1 MTAAPGRWTA
11 GAAATGQRVDSFLAE
26 TVPNQSRSFFQRLLR
41 QGRVRVNAAVTSA
54 HRKLKRGD
62 QVEVD
67 WPSGAGSQL
76 GAFAGL
82 SPEEIDLNI
91 VFEDGDLLVIDK
103 PAGLAVHPGA
113 GRKAGTLAN
122 ALAFHFQQISSEQW
136 PDPER
141 PGIVHRLDKPTSGL
155 LVVAKTPEIH
165 RRLSEQFSR
174 RQVRKTYRALVH
186 GLPKPEQDELTWPI
200 GRDRHRRTRMSVQ
213 PGGRPALT
221 AYEVEEQVGP
231 FSLLRVD
238 LHTGRT
244 HQIRVHMAHA
254 GHPVVGD
261 AVYGTRST
269 RKQELALLGEDIR
282 MFLHAAR
289 LEFRHPSTA
298 KLLRFRSPLPAEL
311 QAMLVRGQGSGVRG
325 QGRDRGR

>member
-1 MTAAPGRWTA
+1 MTAGPGRWTA
-11 GAAATGQRVDSFLAE
+11 GAAAAGQRVDRFLAE
-26 TVPNQSRSFFQRLLR
+26 TVPNHSRSFFQRLLR
-41 QGRVRVNAAVTSA
+41 QGLVRVNAAVASA

-67 WPSGAGSQL
+67 WPETAPARL
-76 GAFAGL
+76 H
-82 SPEEIDLNI
+82 PEEISLKI
-91 VFEDGDLLVIDK
+91 VYEDGDLLVIDK

-186 GLPKPEQDELTWPI
+186 GIPKPQQGELSWPI
-200 GRDRHRRTRMSVQ
+200 GRDRRRRTRMSVQ
-213 PGGRPALT
+213 PAGRPALT
-221 AYEVEEQVGP
+221 AYEVEKQVGP

-261 AVYGTRST
+261 SVYGTRST
-269 RKQELALLGEDIR
+269 RKQELALLGGDTR

-289 LEFRHPSTA
+289 LEFRHPSTG
-298 KLLRFRSPLPAEL
+298 KLLRFRSPLPADL
-311 QAMLVRGQGSGVRG
+311 HNMLDRAKQGSAT
-325 QGRDRGR
+325 

>member
-1 MTAAPGRWTA
+1 MTATPGYWTA
-11 GAAATGQRVDSFLAE
+11 GAAATGQRVDRFLAE
-26 TVPNQSRSFFQRLLR
+26 TVPHQSRSFFQRLLR
-41 QGRVRVNAAVTSA
+41 QGRVRVNTAVASP

-62 QVEVD
+62 RVEVD
-67 WPSGAGSQL
+67 WPEADS
-76 GAFAGL
+76 AGL
-82 SPEEIDLNI
+82 HPEAIGLDI
-91 VFEDGDLLVIDK
+91 VYEDGDLLVIDK

-113 GRKAGTLAN
+113 GRKTGTLAN
-122 ALAFHFQQISSEQW
+122 ALAFHFQQVSSEPW

-155 LVVAKTPEIH
+155 LVVAKTPAIH

-186 GLPKPEQDELTWPI
+186 GTPRPERGELTWPI
-200 GRDRHRRTRMSVQ
+200 GRNPRRRTRMSVQ
-213 PGGRPALT
+213 PAGRPALT
-221 AYEVEEQVGP
+221 AYEVEEQAGP
-231 FSLLRVD
+231 FCLLRLD

-244 HQIRVHMAHA
+244 HQIRVHMARA

-269 RKQELALLGEDIR
+269 RKQELALLGDDIR

-289 LEFRHPSTA
+289 LEFRHPSTG

-311 QAMLVRGQGSGVRG
+311 QAML
-325 QGRDRGR
+325 DRAAMAPPRAVPRA